1 MIYFLGKTKNI
12 LFKLFQQ
19 GGYIMNKK
27 ALVTILT
34 ISCGFILYNLLK
46 KFSIQQA
53 NKIIPSSSVF
63 SAIKNTQNSYKK
75 I

>member
-1 MIYFLGKTKNI
+1 
-12 LFKLFQQ
+12 
-19 GGYIMNKK
+19 MNKK